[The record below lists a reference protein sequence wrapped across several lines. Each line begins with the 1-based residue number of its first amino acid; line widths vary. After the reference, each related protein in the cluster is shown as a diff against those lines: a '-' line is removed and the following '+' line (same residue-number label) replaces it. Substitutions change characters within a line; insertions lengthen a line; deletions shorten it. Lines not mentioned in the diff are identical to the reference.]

1 MLQASLKTDS
11 ITDFMTQTLQ
21 NMFQADHKDTQVT
34 LTGTVLVSFLSSA
47 LNAFVCWSIF
57 RSNQSEEL

>member
-1 MLQASLKTDS
+1 MLQASLKADS

-34 LTGTVLVSFLSSA
+34 MTETVLVSFL
-47 LNAFVCWSIF
+47 
-57 RSNQSEEL
+57 